1 MLDFRP
7 PVTEDRKWVAPII
20 SHAKRFGCDYSFGD
34 MFIWQHVYNI
44 RIASHDGFLFSIN
57 GTDDDN
63 GIKRPT
69 YGFPVGEGNLK
80 EAIELIE
87 EDSAKRGY
95 ELEMFGL
102 NNECVKKVE
111 TLFPGKFDFEPLR
124 DSFDYIYLT
133 ENLINLPGKKF
144 HGKRNHI
151 AAFMREN
158 EWSYEPITADN
169 LDECRA
175 MNAEWER
182 RNREKDPE
190 AMDDELDAINISFE
204 NYFDLG
210 FVGGLLR
217 ANGEVVAFTFGEEM
231 NPEVFCTHIEKAYA
245 DVRGAYPMINREFA
259 ANALSQYKY
268 INRED
273 DTGSEGL
280 RKAKLSYCPD
290 ILLEK
295 YMARVKK

>member
-1 MLDFRP
+1 
-7 PVTEDRKWVAPII
+7 
-20 SHAKRFGCDYSFGD
+20 
-34 MFIWQHVYNI
+34 
-44 RIASHDGFLFSIN
+44 
-57 GTDDDN
+57 
-63 GIKRPT
+63 
-69 YGFPVGEGNLK
+69 
-80 EAIELIE
+80 
-87 EDSAKRGY
+87 
-95 ELEMFGL
+95 
-102 NNECVKKVE
+102 
-111 TLFPGKFDFEPLR
+111 
-124 DSFDYIYLT
+124 
-133 ENLINLPGKKF
+133 
-144 HGKRNHI
+144 
-151 AAFMREN
+151 MREN

-175 MNAEWER
+175 MNAEWEH

-273 DTGSEGL
+273 DTGSEDCAKQSSLIARISCSKNIWQGSRNDHFNCFKRRYRRTYRPVADLL
-280 RKAKLSYCPD
+280 R
-290 ILLEK
+290 
-295 YMARVKK
+295 R

>member
-1 MLDFRP
+1 M
-7 PVTEDRKWVAPII
+7 
-20 SHAKRFGCDYSFGD
+20 
-34 MFIWQHVYNI
+34 
-44 RIASHDGFLFSIN
+44 
-57 GTDDDN
+57 
-63 GIKRPT
+63 
-69 YGFPVGEGNLK
+69 
-80 EAIELIE
+80 
-87 EDSAKRGY
+87 
-95 ELEMFGL
+95 
-102 NNECVKKVE
+102 
-111 TLFPGKFDFEPLR
+111 
-124 DSFDYIYLT
+124 
-133 ENLINLPGKKF
+133 
-144 HGKRNHI
+144 
-151 AAFMREN
+151 
-158 EWSYEPITADN
+158 
-169 LDECRA
+169 DE
-175 MNAEWER
+175 
-182 RNREKDPE
+182 
-190 AMDDELDAINISFE
+190 ELDAINISFE

>member
-63 GIKRPT
+63 GVKRPT

-95 ELEMFGL
+95 GLEMFGL

-111 TLFPGKFDFEPLR
+111 TLFPASSILNRSETVLI
-124 DSFDYIYLT
+124 IYT
-133 ENLINLPGKKF
+133 SPK
-144 HGKRNHI
+144 
-151 AAFMREN
+151 
-158 EWSYEPITADN
+158 
-169 LDECRA
+169 
-175 MNAEWER
+175 
-182 RNREKDPE
+182 
-190 AMDDELDAINISFE
+190 
-204 NYFDLG
+204 
-210 FVGGLLR
+210 
-217 ANGEVVAFTFGEEM
+217 
-231 NPEVFCTHIEKAYA
+231 
-245 DVRGAYPMINREFA
+245 
-259 ANALSQYKY
+259 
-268 INRED
+268 
-273 DTGSEGL
+273 
-280 RKAKLSYCPD
+280 
-290 ILLEK
+290 ILLICPVRSST
-295 YMARVKK
+295 AREIISPHLCAKMSGAMSQ

>member
-1 MLDFRP
+1 MTLL
-7 PVTEDRKWVAPII
+7 
-20 SHAKRFGCDYSFGD
+20 
-34 MFIWQHVYNI
+34 
-44 RIASHDGFLFSIN
+44 FLIN

-95 ELEMFGL
+95 GLEMFGL

-111 TLFPGKFDFEPLR
+111 ELFPGKFDFEPLR

-158 EWSYEPITADN
+158 EWSYE
-169 LDECRA
+169 
-175 MNAEWER
+175 
-182 RNREKDPE
+182 
-190 AMDDELDAINISFE
+190 
-204 NYFDLG
+204 
-210 FVGGLLR
+210 
-217 ANGEVVAFTFGEEM
+217 
-231 NPEVFCTHIEKAYA
+231 
-245 DVRGAYPMINREFA
+245 
-259 ANALSQYKY
+259 Q
-268 INRED
+268 
-273 DTGSEGL
+273 
-280 RKAKLSYCPD
+280 
-290 ILLEK
+290 
-295 YMARVKK
+295 

>member
-63 GIKRPT
+63 GVKRPT

-95 ELEMFGL
+95 GLEMFGL

-111 TLFPGKFDFEPLR
+111 ELFPGKFDFEPLR

-217 ANGEVVAFTFGEEM
+217 A
-231 NPEVFCTHIEKAYA
+231 
-245 DVRGAYPMINREFA
+245 
-259 ANALSQYKY
+259 
-268 INRED
+268 
-273 DTGSEGL
+273 
-280 RKAKLSYCPD
+280 
-290 ILLEK
+290 
-295 YMARVKK
+295 

>member
-1 MLDFRP
+1 LPYIFRAGYP
-7 PVTEDRKWVAPII
+7 GN
-20 SHAKRFGCDYSFGD
+20 KRALLC
-34 MFIWQHVYNI
+34 
-44 RIASHDGFLFSIN
+44 
-57 GTDDDN
+57 
-63 GIKRPT
+63 
-69 YGFPVGEGNLK
+69 
-80 EAIELIE
+80 
-87 EDSAKRGY
+87 
-95 ELEMFGL
+95 
-102 NNECVKKVE
+102 
-111 TLFPGKFDFEPLR
+111 
-124 DSFDYIYLT
+124 
-133 ENLINLPGKKF
+133 
-144 HGKRNHI
+144 
-151 AAFMREN
+151 
-158 EWSYEPITADN
+158 
-169 LDECRA
+169 
-175 MNAEWER
+175 
-182 RNREKDPE
+182 
-190 AMDDELDAINISFE
+190 
-204 NYFDLG
+204 DLG

>member
-63 GIKRPT
+63 GVKRPT
-69 YGFPVGEGNLK
+69 YGFPVGEG
-80 EAIELIE
+80 
-87 EDSAKRGY
+87 
-95 ELEMFGL
+95 
-102 NNECVKKVE
+102 
-111 TLFPGKFDFEPLR
+111 
-124 DSFDYIYLT
+124 DSFDYVYLT

-231 NPEVFCTHIEKAYA
+231 NSEVFCTHIEKAYA

>member
-7 PVTEDRKWVAPII
+7 PVTEDRKWVA
-20 SHAKRFGCDYSFGD
+20 SLSATQKRFGCDYSFGD

-44 RIASHDGFLFSIN
+44 RIASHDGFLFQS
-57 GTDDDN
+57 TAPMTTTASKD
-63 GIKRPT
+63 RL

-95 ELEMFGL
+95 GLEMFGL
-102 NNECVKKVE
+102 NNECVKRSRSCSPASSILSRSE
-111 TLFPGKFDFEPLR
+111 TA
-124 DSFDYIYLT
+124 FDYIYLT

-182 RNREKDPE
+182 RNREKDP
-190 AMDDELDAINISFE
+190 
-204 NYFDLG
+204 
-210 FVGGLLR
+210 LR
-217 ANGEVVAFTFGEEM
+217 RWMMSLT
-231 NPEVFCTHIEKAYA
+231 
-245 DVRGAYPMINREFA
+245 
-259 ANALSQYKY
+259 Q
-268 INRED
+268 
-273 DTGSEGL
+273 
-280 RKAKLSYCPD
+280 
-290 ILLEK
+290 
-295 YMARVKK
+295 

>member
-1 MLDFRP
+1 M
-7 PVTEDRKWVAPII
+7 TEDRKWVAPII

-34 MFIWQHVYNI
+34 IFIWQHVYNI
-44 RIASHDGFLFSIN
+44 RIALHDGFLFSKN
-57 GTDDDN
+57 GSDDDD
-63 GIKRPT
+63 GDGVKRLT
-69 YGFPVGEGNLK
+69 YGIPVGSGDLK
-80 EAIELIE
+80 KAIELIE
-87 EDSAKRGY
+87 EDSLKSGFN
-95 ELEMFGL
+95 LEMFGL

-111 TLFPGKFDFEPLR
+111 AMFPGKFEFEPLR
-124 DSFDYIYLT
+124 DSYDYIYLT

-151 AAFMREN
+151 AAFVRDN

-169 LDECRA
+169 LDECIA

-190 AMDDELDAINISFE
+190 AMDDELDAINISFK
-204 NYFDLG
+204 NYFELG

-231 NPEVFCTHIEKAYA
+231 NPEMFCTHIEKAYA

-268 INRED
+268 VNRED

-280 RKAKLSYCPD
+280 RKAKLSYYPD